1 MPETPP
7 VAPNPESMIAG
18 KYETPE
24 AFDKGFREIAGK
36 IGIEIPA
43 DTPIIAKDGKG
54 LFASQDAA
62 VTGYK
67 GYETALGKITA
78 AAKPAA
84 PATPTKPGEDPL
96 IVKAP
101 EPEAEEGDEPIAA
114 IVNRAGLKSEEVVE
128 QWKEKGEL
136 TADQYKAFGKVGI
149 GRELVDHFMKG
160 QEAIATMSLQRQE
173 AAVAAAEKIVGG
185 KPQLETLRD
194 WASKNIKPDELNR
207 LAAIIDPK
215 RGGSRDNY
223 PEYVEMLAA
232 RHAKA
237 VGSGGAQPLVQGG
250 AAPTGAG
257 VPKNRGEFVQ
267 LMNKVNEGD
276 AAASAVLAS
285 MSTEQINSFGG

>member
-7 VAPNPESMIAG
+7 VAPNPDSMIAG

-36 IGIEIPA
+36 IGIEIPE

-78 AAKPAA
+78 AAKPAT
-84 PATPTKPGEDPL
+84 PATPPKPGEDPL
-96 IVKAP
+96 IVKAQ
-101 EPEAEEGDEPIAA
+101 EPETPAEDEPLDALLQ
-114 IVNRAGLKSEEVVE
+114 RAGLKTEDVIE
-128 QWKEKGEL
+128 QWQEKGDL
-136 TADQYKAFGKVGI
+136 TPEQYKALGKHHVTKAMA
-149 GRELVDHFMKG
+149 RAFMEG
-160 QEAIATMSLQRQE
+160 QAAVAAIAMQRQE

-185 KPQLETLRD
+185 KPQLDTLRE

-250 AAPTGAG
+250 AGTPTQGAKDG
-257 VPKNRGEFVQ
+257 TEFSDLVRRAG
-267 LMNKVNEGD
+267 MGD
-276 AAASAVLAS
+276 ASAIAA
-285 MSTEQINSFGG
+285 INATPQDRIDSWKRN